1 MSFTAPVFTNAGR
14 QLQTKGLTGTP
25 IVFTKIGIG
34 DGETGNQSITELEA
48 LINTVIEVDIS
59 TARRTDYSY
68 TVGGSFTNAAMS
80 SGFYWRELGL
90 YAADPDYPDDR
101 SKDILYC
108 YQNAY
113 TLAEYIASA
122 ASSIIEKTVRIAAMV
137 GDAENVSATIDSSTV
152 YVTMKE
158 LENVL
163 DGYAAAE
170 HGHAISDINGLQT
183 ALDDKAPLSHGTHV
197 TYATAAP
204 KAAGTAAVGT
214 SEKVAREDHVHPAQ
228 TTVSGNAGS
237 ATILQNTRYIDGVAF
252 NGAASITHYGT
263 CSTAA
268 DTAAKVVALTGFAL
282 TTGAMVAVKFT
293 VTNTAAN
300 PTLNVNSTG
309 AKAIY
314 YRGAAISAGHLAANR
329 TYLFMY
335 NGTQYDLVGDLDTN
349 TTYSNLTLG
358 QGYGTCATAAATTAK
373 AGTLSGYALVVG
385 GIVSIKFTYAVPASA
400 TLNINSK
407 GAKAIYHKGAAI
419 TAGII
424 EAGDTATFIYDG
436 TQYHLIALDKGM
448 ANSTRGGYM
457 STGGQT
463 FAGNKTFNGQILP
476 NGATAYG
483 TPQARKLSS
492 GTDAA
497 TTTNCPSGA
506 WHGQHS

>member
-34 DGETGNQSITELEA
+34 DGETGSQSITELEA

-68 TVGGSFTNAAMS
+68 TVGGSFTNAGMS

-158 LENVL
+158 LEQAL
-163 DGYAAAE
+163 DGYAAEE
-170 HGHAISDINGLQT
+170 HEHAIEDVTGLQT
-183 ALDDKAPLSHGTHV
+183 ALDGKAPTSHGTHV

-204 KAAGTAAVGT
+204 KSAGTAAVGT
-214 SEKVAREDHVHPAQ
+214 SARVAREDHVHPAQ
-228 TTVSGNAGS
+228 TSVSGNAGTVNGHTVNS
-237 ATILQNTRYIDGVAF
+237 DVPANAKFTDTVYTHPSYTARTGVPTAAQTPAFGGTFAVNQVVCDATGHVTAVTSRNVTIP
-252 NGAASITHYGT
+252 
-263 CSTAA
+263 STAA
-268 DTAAKVVALTGFAL
+268 SASAAGLV
-282 TTGAMVAVKFT
+282 
-293 VTNTAAN
+293 
-300 PTLNVNSTG
+300 STG
-309 AKAIY
+309 AQ
-314 YRGAAISAGHLAANR
+314 N
-329 TYLFMY
+329 
-335 NGTQYDLVGDLDTN
+335 
-349 TTYSNLTLG
+349 
-358 QGYGTCATAAATTAK
+358 
-373 AGTLSGYALVVG
+373 
-385 GIVSIKFTYAVPASA
+385 
-400 TLNINSK
+400 
-407 GAKAIYHKGAAI
+407 
-419 TAGII
+419 
-424 EAGDTATFIYDG
+424 
-436 TQYHLIALDKGM
+436 
-448 ANSTRGGYM
+448 
-457 STGGQT
+457 

-483 TPQARKLSS
+483 TPQARKLAS
-492 GTDAA
+492 GTAAA

-506 WHGQHS
+506 WLGQHA